1 MNLIYHFVYNVQVLN
16 LCVVF
21 NGKKSYKLY
30 YLIKIR
36 YRITVMNNF
45 CALGDFKRTVNVY

>member
-1 MNLIYHFVYNVQVLN
+1 MN